1 MKLQSSIA
9 LCAVVAV
16 MCGLTL
22 CRPPTPR
29 VAGVEAP
36 AYAMVTNTGTTLKEI
51 SAAINQAEGA
61 VQVTNLDGPLTLY
74 LKRHQ

>member
-1 MKLQSSIA
+1 MNPKSVITLCVVVLGASS
-9 LCAVVAV
+9 
-16 MCGLTL
+16 LTL

-29 VAGVEAP
+29 IARVDAP

-61 VQVTNLDGPLTLY
+61 PSRSRTWMAPSLFT
-74 LKRHQ
+74 